1 MTKRKEINA
10 NMCPAWR
17 DRAERILAAGDDDP
31 SRQDWLRH
39 SEACAECRWLQQ
51 DETRFRVRLAQLPST
66 GVARI
71 AGAVMARARE
81 TRRAPL
87 GRRDIAWWVAGSAA
101 GVVLGLWLAAA
112 LPNGSPTSQTQAMES
127 PVGGFSDEFD
137 QFIGELTGVEEM
149 SS

>member
-1 MTKRKEINA
+1 
-10 NMCPAWR
+10 
-17 DRAERILAAGDDDP
+17 
-31 SRQDWLRH
+31 
-39 SEACAECRWLQQ
+39 
-51 DETRFRVRLAQLPST
+51 
-66 GVARI
+66 
-71 AGAVMARARE
+71 MARARE